1 MTKLKIGT
9 CSWNYDSW
17 IGLVYTK
24 GSANSAGYLKEY
36 ANKYRTVE
44 IDSWFYKFPSEKDV
58 QAYLSNVDDAFSF
71 SCKAPANLT
80 LAHLRDRNNSGKATQ
95 INPDFLSPE
104 LFKRFLSSIEP
115 MLPHI
120 DAIMF
125 EFEYLN
131 KSKMPSLNQFIDN
144 VSSFFE
150 KIDRPVPLAIETR
163 NQNYLT
169 RDYFQ
174 CLQAYKITHVF
185 SEKQF
190 MPHIYDV
197 YKQYHTF
204 IADQSIIRLLGGD
217 RKEIESKTAEHWNEI
232 VDEKK
237 DLNFIAE
244 MVVEI
249 IKSDVSLRIY
259 VNNHYEGS
267 APKTIE
273 RLLKLLPGLGTKE
286 TKDDHYPSV
295 QQPETIIVN

>member
-1 MTKLKIGT
+1 MIQLKIGT

-24 GSANSAGYLKEY
+24 GSSTSAGYLKEY
-36 ANKYRTVE
+36 ASKYRTVE
-44 IDSWFYKFPSEKDV
+44 IDSWFYKFPSGKDV
-58 QAYLSNVDDAFSF
+58 QAYLSNVDDAFTF
-71 SCKAPANLT
+71 SCKAPSQLT
-80 LAHLRDRNNSGKATQ
+80 LTHLRDKNMTGKATQ
-95 INPDFLSPE
+95 INPEFLSPE
-104 LFKRFLSSIEP
+104 LFNQFLCSIEP
-115 MLPHI
+115 MHSRI

-144 VSSFFE
+144 LSSFFE
-150 KIDRPVPLAIETR
+150 KIDRSVPLAIETR

-169 RDYFQ
+169 REYFEF
-174 CLQAYKITHVF
+174 LHTYKITHVF

-190 MPHIYDV
+190 MPHVYDV
-197 YKQYHTF
+197 YKHYQPF
-204 IADQSIIRLLGGD
+204 ITGPSIVRLLGGD
-217 RKEIESKTAEHWNEI
+217 RKEIESKTAELWNEI

-237 DLNFIAE
+237 DLNSIADMIVE
-244 MVVEI
+244 M

-273 RLLKLLPGLGTKE
+273 RLLKLLPDFCTRE
-286 TKDDHYPSV
+286 TKNNNSLSV
-295 QQPETIIVN
+295 